1 VRACG
6 REIELETMIFG
17 FSIASALAIYFVIW
31 WIVLFAVLP
40 FGVRTQAEAG
50 EVTRGTISS
59 APRNPL
65 LLRKVLAT
73 TAVAALV
80 FALFAAVMN
89 SGLTIKDIPLPGYD
103 A

>member
-1 VRACG
+1 
-6 REIELETMIFG
+6 MIFG
-17 FSIASALAIYFVIW
+17 FSIASAFAIYFVIW
-31 WIVLFAVLP
+31 WVVLFAVLP

-50 EVTRGTISS
+50 EVMLGTTSS
-59 APRNPL
+59 APRNPM

-73 TAVAALV
+73 TVIAGLV

-89 SGLTIKDIPLPGYD
+89 SGLTIRDIPLPGYD